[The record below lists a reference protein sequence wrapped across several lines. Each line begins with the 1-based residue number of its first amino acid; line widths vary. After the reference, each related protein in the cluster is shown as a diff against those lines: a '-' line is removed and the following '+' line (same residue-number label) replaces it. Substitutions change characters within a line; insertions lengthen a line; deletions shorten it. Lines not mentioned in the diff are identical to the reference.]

1 MLSGTNLGAR
11 SNRAVVGSQASLVT
25 VKPAV
30 TQTLAIQCRSG
41 SRRSTPGGLKRW
53 AAVTA
58 LEDSSLHLVSSEGA
72 DHSLHRA

>member
-1 MLSGTNLGAR
+1 
-11 SNRAVVGSQASLVT
+11 VVGSQASLVT

-41 SRRSTPGGLKRW
+41 SRRSAPGGLKRW

-58 LEDSSLHLVSSEGA
+58 LEESSLHLVSSEGA
-72 DHSLHRA
+72 DRSLHRA